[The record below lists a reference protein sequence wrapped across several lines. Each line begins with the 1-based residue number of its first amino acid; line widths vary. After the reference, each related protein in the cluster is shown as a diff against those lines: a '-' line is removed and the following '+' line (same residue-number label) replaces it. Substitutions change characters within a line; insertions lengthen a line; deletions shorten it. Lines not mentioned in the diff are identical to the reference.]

1 MDDLP
6 NLAPI
11 EDLYTHAEELD
22 EVDDAPPRWRNAPY
36 QYDYRQWT
44 LDDWADSNTWT
55 NTRFTK
61 VQIHE
66 LVDLLRLDE
75 VEYNAGLTPHPVM
88 ACCVLL
94 RRLAFSC
101 RWCDLQQVFG
111 RSASWLSTVFT
122 CVVQHLN
129 ETFGYLLA
137 WHPHL
142 RSYRRLYSFANAIEK
157 RCYARVWGFLD
168 GHFEE
173 MARPIYRQQD
183 VYSGHAKGHGLKY
196 QAIIAPDGVVYFLE
210 GPFEGKKNDYAMWSE
225 SRATIRL
232 RRMMAPPRETLYL
245 YGDLAYHY
253 TFGVCAPFRTPAGGE
268 LTADE
273 AEFNRHLSAQRISIE
288 HAFGDSW
295 RQWNYLAN
303 SQQLHSGSQAVGAFF
318 RATIILNNVR
328 ACMHGYNQTSQR
340 FGVNPP
346 TPHEYLNPTDLAV
359 P

>member
-1 MDDLP
+1 M
-6 NLAPI
+6 
-11 EDLYTHAEELD
+11 
-22 EVDDAPPRWRNAPY
+22 
-36 QYDYRQWT
+36 
-44 LDDWADSNTWT
+44 
-55 NTRFTK
+55 
-61 VQIHE
+61 
-66 LVDLLRLDE
+66 
-75 VEYNAGLTPHPVM
+75 
-88 ACCVLL
+88 
-94 RRLAFSC
+94 
-101 RWCDLQQVFG
+101 
-111 RSASWLSTVFT
+111 
-122 CVVQHLN
+122 
-129 ETFGYLLA
+129 
-137 WHPHL
+137 
-142 RSYRRLYSFANAIEK
+142 RSYRRLYSFANAVEK

-183 VYSGHAKGHGLKY
+183 VYSGHARGHGLKY

-245 YGDLAYHY
+245 YGDPAYHC